1 MLDRSNGSAA
11 RGVRT
16 RVLVLL
22 TGLLVV
28 FAVAPSVASAT
39 LRVANHN
46 DPAGDP
52 AVTTYRITN
61 GPGGTFPE
69 NFTFQLGDG
78 ANTSFGPGPS
88 TYTIQA
94 LPPAGWGV
102 ADIQCVG
109 ASPAVFQI
117 DIPNGRVSVSHTQT
131 AEDTCSFTNR
141 RLGAGGGA
149 APGQAGGSSGAS
161 SVVAPGTGVA
171 ATPAADE
178 LSKVTL
184 PKKAALLRVT
194 SGRRFA
200 TARVRLTRASVIR
213 AQLLWRKTKVAGSVR
228 LVRQAGTHDVKV
240 QITTAMRRQMQRTG
254 LKRAPLT
261 LKVVVVPRSGGAAQV
276 LRFGVRVLL

>member
-1 MLDRSNGSAA
+1 
-11 RGVRT
+11 
-16 RVLVLL
+16 
-22 TGLLVV
+22 
-28 FAVAPSVASAT
+28 VASAT
-39 LRVANHN
+39 LRVENHN

-61 GPGGTFPE
+61 GPAGTFPE

-78 ANTSFGPGPS
+78 DNTSFGPQPS

-94 LPPAGWGV
+94 VPPAGWGV

-109 ASPAVFQI
+109 ATPAVFAI
-117 DIPNGRVSVSHTQT
+117 DVPNGRVAVNHSAT
-131 AEDTCSFTNR
+131 AEDTCAFTNR
-141 RLGAGGGA
+141 RLGAGGGTVT
-149 APGQAGGSSGAS
+149 GQAGGRPGAG

-171 ATPAADE
+171 PSPAADE

-184 PKKAALLRVT
+184 PKRAALLRVQ

-200 TARVRLTRASVIR
+200 TARLRLTRASIVR

-228 LVRQAGTHDVKV
+228 LVRAAGTYNVKV
-240 QITTAMRRQMQRTG
+240 QITSRMRRQMQRAG

-261 LKVVVVPRSGGAAQV
+261 LKVVVSPRSGGAAQV
-276 LRFGVRVLL
+276 FRFGVRVLL